1 MIQRIQSVWLLL
13 AGIAGLMTYQLPL
26 WSGTLA
32 DKTIRNFTGA
42 ESLLLFALIILT
54 CILAFVTI
62 FLYKNRKNQKNF
74 ALFGLLLSIGI
85 IALEY
90 FKVED
95 YKKGLLNIVEGSW
108 KFGALMPVL
117 MVIFFFLAYQG
128 IRNDEKMIK
137 SLERL
142 R

>member
-1 MIQRIQSVWLLL
+1 MIQRIQSIWLLL
-13 AGIAGLMTYQLPL
+13 AGIAGLMTYRLPL
-26 WSGTLA
+26 WSGSLA
-32 DKTIRNFTGA
+32 DKTTRIFTGA

-62 FLYKNRKNQKNF
+62 FLYKNRKSQKNF
-74 ALFGLLLSIGI
+74 ALLGMLLSIAI

-95 YKKGLLNIVEGSW
+95 YKKGLLNIATGSW
-108 KFGALMPVL
+108 QFGALMPVL

-137 SLERL
+137 SLDRL

>member
-13 AGIAGLMTYQLPL
+13 AGIAGLLTYKLPL
-26 WSGTLA
+26 WEGTLQ
-32 DKTIRNFTGA
+32 DNSVKSFVGP
-42 ESLLLFALIILT
+42 ESLLLFATIAAT
-54 CILAFVTI
+54 CLLGFVTI
-62 FLYKNRKNQKNF
+62 FLYKNRKLQKNLAF
-74 ALFGLLLSIGI
+74 LGILLSIAI

-90 FKVED
+90 FIVED
-95 YKKGLLNIVEGSW
+95 FKTTQNFKTSAW
-108 KFGALMPVL
+108 KFGAIMPGI
-117 MVIFFFLAYQG
+117 MMIFFVLAYQG